1 MSFPLFLRG
10 MLFAL
15 AAFAITTYFLT
26 QSIWLTV
33 LWTVLCAV
41 IIQVGYFVGVLLMV
55 WGQAGKSGNGQ
66 TPPEARN
73 SGVSPEENQ
82 PARNSEHVSG

>member
-15 AAFAITTYFLT
+15 VAFAITTYFLT
-26 QSIWLTV
+26 KSFWLTL
-33 LWTVLCAV
+33 LWTVICAV
-41 IIQVGYFVGVLLMV
+41 IIQVGYFAAVLLMV
-55 WGQAGKSGNGQ
+55 WGQSGKPGNGE
-66 TPPEARN
+66 TPQESRN

-82 PARNSEHVSG
+82 HARNSEHVSG